1 MSSRATIPVKTS
13 LACLTSSFGHHYLK
27 GLLFNTK
34 QTFLLSIHSERATAP
49 QNYVLYSRTGTP
61 VPTCVTILHTSPC
74 SARSHSHGAFCRL
87 GRTSSQQW
95 PANRRSRRPAHM
107 TAPAALPCSGPEVTR
122 AQRTNNCTTITAI
135 SRPLQP
141 RSAPEPYPHSGPVA
155 ARDPS

>member
-1 MSSRATIPVKTS
+1 MSDELVWPSLSKRTVVQYQADFSTI
-13 LACLTSSFGHHYLK
+13 
-27 GLLFNTK
+27 
-34 QTFLLSIHSERATAP
+34 SIHILRAP

-61 VPTCVTILHTSPC
+61 VPTCFSFTPHFFFLH

-87 GRTSSQQW
+87 GRTSSQRW
-95 PANRRSRRPAHM
+95 PENRRSRRPAHVN
-107 TAPAALPCSGPEVTR
+107 APAALPCSGPEVTR